1 MAGRRAASASTLDR
15 RVAGVLQQT
24 FGLKRLRAGQRTVIE
39 RVLAGRN
46 TLAIMPT
53 GAGKSLCYQLPALL
67 LPGRTVVVSPLIA
80 LMKDQVESMR
90 ECGIA
95 AVQLNSATDS
105 DESRAAHAAAV
116 DGTARIV
123 MTTPEKLAEPGFLQE
138 LSAHPTSLLVVDEAH
153 CISQWGHDFRPAF
166 LDIGP
171 AIPRLGKPTVLALTA
186 TATEEVARDIAQQLT
201 VAREGIVQTGSY
213 RPNLALQVE

>member
-1 MAGRRAASASTLDR
+1 
-15 RVAGVLQQT
+15 
-24 FGLKRLRAGQRTVIE
+24 
-39 RVLAGRN
+39 
-46 TLAIMPT
+46 MPT

-95 AVQLNSATDS
+95 AVQLNSAIGS

-123 MTTPEKLAEPGFLQE
+123 MTTPEKLAESGFLQD
-138 LSAHPTSLLVVDEAH
+138 LSPPPPSLRVVDGAH
-153 CISQWGHDFRPAF
+153 CISQGGHDFRPAF
-166 LDIGP
+166 RDIGP
-171 AIPRLGKPTVLALTA
+171 AFPVRGNPTVRALPA
-186 TATEEVARDIAQQLT
+186 TAT
-201 VAREGIVQTGSY
+201 
-213 RPNLALQVE
+213 